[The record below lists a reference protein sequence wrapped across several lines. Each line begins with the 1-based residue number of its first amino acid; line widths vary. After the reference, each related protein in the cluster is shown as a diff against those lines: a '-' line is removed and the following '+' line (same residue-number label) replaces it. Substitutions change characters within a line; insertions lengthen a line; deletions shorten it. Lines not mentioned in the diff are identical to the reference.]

1 MSDVSK
7 VVQLKALARKREEH
21 IFLHHLRNLRHL
33 RITLG
38 LYLQNYS
45 LISNQGRASAIF
57 SFHNDV
63 NRVALFGSLR
73 HHDLKNWKIERL
85 VVYLVAYKTC
95 FMVINIPDQALLSAK
110 ISSEDL
116 LLDFA
121 VYLYEKQILSIGQA
135 RKIVDMDLISFQQE
149 LAKRDVFI
157 HFEIQDLEK
166 DLANLEML

>member
-1 MSDVSK
+1 M
-7 VVQLKALARKREEH
+7 
-21 IFLHHLRNLRHL
+21 
-33 RITLG
+33 
-38 LYLQNYS
+38 
-45 LISNQGRASAIF
+45 
-57 SFHNDV
+57 
-63 NRVALFGSLR
+63 GSCTQWG
-73 HHDLKNWKIERL
+73 LKNWKIERF
-85 VVYLVAYKTC
+85 VVYLVAYKSC

-110 ISSEDL
+110 ISSEEL

-157 HFEIQDLEK
+157 HFEVEDLEK